1 MFSVESDFMNLI
13 RHKCV
18 KITSAVFFAFS
29 ALCFGETNTSLLE
42 STSQVNWIT
51 KEFKSNI
58 SIDVDKAGIAM
69 PSGKTTAINVI
80 NTRVPDLIKD
90 PLLTLNVDA
99 DRKLGDLILEHQIT
113 YHDLTDIIT
122 SSSCTMGY
130 FKQDSSTFTRN
141 HTINLPKI
149 YSLFIKHNIPYR
161 LKKPV
166 EFVSS
171 KPYTGIIIDARGKVD
186 VHGEFMKEN
195 VEPSFFPRIFTDEME
210 VIYEKNMVD
219 PSFSKAKGTVR
230 YDYSDDESRY
240 SEHSG
245 TNPLHILAQECY
257 GENRSDLV
265 IKKEDALKIL
275 CVPEN
280 IDLLKKG
287 KVVIL
292 LNKDQLVYNVAA
304 PLKDDAYYT
313 TIGVIKNY
321 PFDRLLGPDGFDDG
335 PIGPRFIYNLKFIPN
350 SPELLPGEKARI
362 SECAKLLKE
371 VLKDN
376 AYTIFIGGHTADIGQ
391 PQNQMLLSI
400 DRAKAIIDALVQEG
414 LDRNIFSYRGYGE
427 TVPAKGGDNST
438 PEGRALNRRV
448 EITLRPRATYIQ
460 RAN

>member
-1 MFSVESDFMNLI
+1 MNLI
-13 RHKCV
+13 SQKCI
-18 KITSAVFFAFS
+18 KITAALFLSAA
-29 ALCFGETNTSLLE
+29 ALSYAQTNTSLLE

-99 DRKLGDLILEHQIT
+99 DRKLGDLILEKEIT
-113 YHDLTDIIT
+113 FHDLSEIIS

-130 FKQDSSTFTRN
+130 FKHDSSTFTTN
-141 HTINLPKI
+141 HSINLPKV
-149 YSLFIKHNIPYR
+149 YSLFIKHTVPYR

-166 EFVSS
+166 EYISS

-186 VHGEFMKEN
+186 VHGEFMQEN

-219 PSFSKAKGTVR
+219 PNFSKLKGTVR

-240 SEHSG
+240 KDQAGS
-245 TNPLHILAQECY
+245 NPLHILAKECF

-280 IDLLKKG
+280 IDLLKQG

-292 LNKDQLVYNVAA
+292 LNKEQLVYNVSA

-313 TIGVIKNY
+313 AIGTIKNY
-321 PFDRLLGPDGFDDG
+321 EFPRLLGPDGFEDG
-335 PIGPRFIYNLKFIPN
+335 PSGPRFIYNLKFIPN
-350 SPELLPGEKARI
+350 SPELLPAERARI
-362 SECAKLLKE
+362 AECAKLLKS

-376 AYTIFIGGHTADIGQ
+376 SYTIFIGGHTADIGQ
-391 PQNQMLLSI
+391 PQNQMMLSI
-400 DRAKAIIDALVQEG
+400 ERAKAIIDALVAEG
-414 LDRNIFSYRGYGE
+414 LDRDLFSYKGYGE

>member
-130 FKQDSSTFTRN
+130 FKQDSSTFTTN

-210 VIYEKNMVD
+210 VIYEKKHGR
-219 PSFSKAKGTVR
+219 SF
-230 YDYSDDESRY
+230 
-240 SEHSG
+240 
-245 TNPLHILAQECY
+245 
-257 GENRSDLV
+257 
-265 IKKEDALKIL
+265 
-275 CVPEN
+275 
-280 IDLLKKG
+280 
-287 KVVIL
+287 
-292 LNKDQLVYNVAA
+292 
-304 PLKDDAYYT
+304 
-313 TIGVIKNY
+313 
-321 PFDRLLGPDGFDDG
+321 
-335 PIGPRFIYNLKFIPN
+335 
-350 SPELLPGEKARI
+350 
-362 SECAKLLKE
+362 
-371 VLKDN
+371 
-376 AYTIFIGGHTADIGQ
+376 
-391 PQNQMLLSI
+391 
-400 DRAKAIIDALVQEG
+400 
-414 LDRNIFSYRGYGE
+414 
-427 TVPAKGGDNST
+427 
-438 PEGRALNRRV
+438 
-448 EITLRPRATYIQ
+448 IQ
-460 RAN
+460 